1 MITTKVVYDR
11 HKRATRTEPGTI
23 DVRITID
30 RKTYY
35 INTGIKVMKNEWV
48 AGAVCNRPDAA
59 ALNARVRTIYNKVM
73 HEVDDCIESGTEFNL
88 ADIRYHVWRIAE
100 AKEDNTFI
108 DWIEDQLPLLNV
120 SAGTRKHYSTLLVRL
135 LEYGQLK
142 AWRDLTVE
150 NIYLFD
156 GWLHHLPAQG
166 GGLISDGG
174 VYTYHKCLKSLL
186 NRAYDFGRISENP
199 YDKLRGKF
207 RRGDK
212 ENVEYLT
219 EDEMKRFMALKLPK
233 GSKMEMAHDLFTF
246 QMFTGLAFS
255 DAMAFDIEQYR
266 YDSKT
271 KTWKN
276 VGQRIKTGVAYVS
289 QLLPPAVEVLYK
301 YGMKVPKMDNADYN
315 HALKL
320 LGEVAGI
327 ATPLHSHL
335 GRHTFATYMLS
346 NGAKIENVSRMLGHT
361 NITQTQRYAKVQPQ
375 HIYDDYGRITKVLK
389 FRKKKTQRSRKT
401 KQA

>member
-1 MITTKVVYDR
+1 MITTKIVFDR
-11 HKRATRTEPGTI
+11 HKRATRTEPGTV

-59 ALNARVRTIYNKVM
+59 ALNARVRTIFNKVM
-73 HEVDDCIESGTEFNL
+73 HEVDDCLESGTEFNL

-135 LEYGQLK
+135 LEYGKLK

-219 EDEMKRFMALKLPK
+219 EDEMKRFMALKLPE

-276 VGQRIKTGVAYVS
+276 VGQRIKTGVAYIS

-301 YGMKVPKMDNADYN
+301 YGMQVPKMDNADYN

-361 NITQTQRYAKVQPQ
+361 NITQTQRYAKVLAKDV
-375 HIYDDYGRITKVLK
+375 HDDFDKVAKKLK
-389 FRKKKTQRSRKT
+389 SKNRR
-401 KQA
+401 